1 MNPIEPLN
9 QQLLAAITFAAVIE
23 YGSFTAAAEKLGYT
37 KGLASRRVAQLEKQL
52 GVQLLFRTT
61 RKLSLTEAG
70 RVYLAH
76 CQQWPQWIAQAEQA
90 VHEASGQISGK
101 IRITVPT
108 SFGGTFMAE
117 ALIAFRR
124 RYPAVQV
131 ELDLSREMRDLE
143 TDGFDLAIRSK
154 PAAHER
160 VIAIPIMNADD
171 WLVASPA
178 LFTEKAAP
186 QQLSELKEWPC
197 IANSHFKNP
206 LEWIFNDGADIV
218 SIQSPLQ
225 INDHQLIRNLALAG
239 AGIARLPSYLVA
251 ADIMQQRL
259 VRLIENARA
268 NQNAF
273 YLVYPPRTPQPAKVR
288 AMIDFLKEWFV
299 LPNEHVLKC
308 KY

>member
-1 MNPIEPLN
+1 MNPIDTLN
-9 QQLLAAITFAAVIE
+9 QQLLAAITFSAVIE
-23 YGSFTAAAEKLGYT
+23 HGSFTAAAEKLGYT
-37 KGLASRRVAQLEKQL
+37 KGLASRRVAQLEQQL

-90 VHEASGQISGK
+90 VHEASGPISGQV
-101 IRITVPT
+101 RMTVPT

-117 ALIAFRR
+117 ALMAFRQ
-124 RYPAVQV
+124 RYPAVHV

-143 TDGFDLAIRSK
+143 GESFDLAIRSK
-154 PAAHER
+154 PAPHER
-160 VIAIPIMNADD
+160 VIATPLTHDEE
-171 WLVASPA
+171 WLVAAPA
-178 LFTEKAAP
+178 LFSEKSAP
-186 QQLSELKEWPC
+186 QGVSELKDWPC

-218 SIQSPLQ
+218 HINSPLQ
-225 INDHQLIRNLALAG
+225 VNDHQLSRNLALAS

-251 ADIMQQRL
+251 ADIAQQK
-259 VRLIENARA
+259 LIHLIPAASA
-268 NQNAF
+268 NRNSL

-288 AMIDFLKEWFV
+288 VMIEFLKEWFA
-299 LPNEHVLKC
+299 PISEKN
-308 KY
+308 